1 MACLLLSIAPLST
14 LAQSQVGFAYDAA
27 GNRVKKELNV
37 SPPQKYVGK
46 FEGVNVFESRK
57 LGDIRIGRYSAVTI
71 PERGIIAADG
81 VFTSQM
87 EKGLAMMQHEF
98 GHVLQ
103 YREFGSFAYWQ
114 IIAPASLVNA
124 AISTSEEHGK
134 FWTETWANHL
144 SKGYF
149 VKNWLGSKYG
159 YPSKN
164 IGNFKTF
171 ILGQAKLFQMLRT
184 KPRWF
189 I

>member
-124 AISTSEEHGK
+124 AH
-134 FWTETWANHL
+134 
-144 SKGYF
+144 
-149 VKNWLGSKYG
+149 
-159 YPSKN
+159 
-164 IGNFKTF
+164 
-171 ILGQAKLFQMLRT
+171 
-184 KPRWF
+184 
-189 I
+189 